1 MDTMIPAII
10 GGMVMASDCTD
21 WFMPSISPCSLG
33 LARLEMM
40 AMEFGVVRPLNSA
53 TKGMTASNIQ
63 VSLGKRIIMRA
74 MLRPTSDTFMIW
86 RGVNFFDRGRMIPPW
101 VMAIHMPM

>member
-10 GGMVMASDCTD
+10 GGMVMARDCTD

-40 AMEFGVVRPLNSA
+40 AMELGVVRPLKSA
-53 TKGMTASNIQ
+53 TKGMTASSIHMSRGNSI
-63 VSLGKRIIMRA
+63 VISA
-74 MLRPTSDTFMIW
+74 MLKPTIDTFMIW
-86 RGVNFFDRGRMIPPW
+86 RGVNFLESGRMMPPW